1 MSLNQAINI
10 QTTTLNA
17 IAPTGSL
24 SIGDTQT
31 TGALNMGTNAGRT
44 GGINI
49 ATSSAICPI
58 NIMNGSTTGGSVN
71 IANGTGASQTTAVN
85 IGTGST
91 TGTVTIGNTANTVQ
105 INGALKLGNGRNITL
120 SPTSGY
126 VAPTSLTMLGGITS
140 GTYLTPSSSFS
151 STKNIA
157 TITLEKGSYLLQF
170 GFNAN
175 CTTAPSTDY
184 YTSFDETST
193 AVPRPSNFI
202 GASKLTAVV
211 LGYYAM
217 IPVSITTGGTIILKM
232 NLSGGTINTITQSSY
247 TAMRIA

>member
-1 MSLNQAINI
+1 MSINEAINI

-91 TGTVTIGNTANTVQ
+91 TGTVTIGNSANTVQ
-105 INGALKLGNGRNITL
+105 INGAFTMGSTRNITL
-120 SPTSGY
+120 KTDGT
-126 VAPTSLTMLGGITS
+126 APANGTQLGGLVS
-140 GTYLTPSSSFS
+140 GTL
-151 STKNIA
+151 STLDTLSGAVVATLNIA
-157 TITLEKGSYLLQF
+157 TAGVYMFVFNFFQTVTTKGQTNSVTLAGTGTDAVRFSATSGNSLGL
-170 GFNAN
+170 GFNGVQVVTATASTYTLTIASNSTFGAN
-175 CTTAPSTDY
+175 
-184 YTSFDETST
+184 
-193 AVPRPSNFI
+193 
-202 GASKLTAVV
+202 K
-211 LGYYAM
+211 
-217 IPVSITTGGTIILKM
+217 ITGFFNAT
-232 NLSGGTINTITQSSY
+232 
-247 TAMRIA
+247 RIA